1 MEKAA
6 YGSDL
11 PSVQIELES
20 HLKEHKSVDKFQSN
34 VEKCISNKVK
44 KNGVILLF
52 PFRIRIFYFKK
63 EKSRFF

>member
-44 KNGVILLF
+44 RRIKRLHSSNIL
-52 PFRIRIFYFKK
+52 K
-63 EKSRFF
+63 

>member
-52 PFRIRIFYFKK
+52 PF
-63 EKSRFF
+63 